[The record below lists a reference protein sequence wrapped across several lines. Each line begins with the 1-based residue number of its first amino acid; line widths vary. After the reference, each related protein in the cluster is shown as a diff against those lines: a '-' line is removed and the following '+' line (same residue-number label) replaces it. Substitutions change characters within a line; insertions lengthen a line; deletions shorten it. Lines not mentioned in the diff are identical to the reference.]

1 MVNKVILIGNLGKDP
16 VITESNGNKIANFSF
31 ATSETYNNK
40 QGEKQTDTEWH
51 NVTAFGKQA
60 EILEKYVKKGS
71 KLFIEGKIQTKDYTP
86 EDGIKRWAT
95 KVILRSFQMLDP
107 KGLENTNNN
116 HITGAPVDANVSE
129 GVEDGYTP
137 F

>member
-71 KLFIEGKIQTKDYTP
+71 KLFIEGKIQTRSYEKEGVTKY
-86 EDGIKRWAT
+86 AT
-95 KVILRSFQMLDP
+95 NVIVKNFQMLDP

-116 HITGAPVDANVSE
+116 HITCAPVDANVSE
-129 GVEDGYTP
+129 GVEDGYPP